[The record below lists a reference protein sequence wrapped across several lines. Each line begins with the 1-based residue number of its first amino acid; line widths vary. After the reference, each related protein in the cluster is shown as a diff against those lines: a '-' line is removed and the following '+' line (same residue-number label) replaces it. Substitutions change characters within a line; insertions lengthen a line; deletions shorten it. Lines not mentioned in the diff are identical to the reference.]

1 MVVTAPPWPQDP
13 ATEELFLGIAHAL
26 FVNRLHVLRLTEVVR
41 LGIRPDP
48 HDQNMEVPQEV
59 DRELIQQA
67 FAYVQRHFPR
77 RVQQQDRSRQGAL
90 DPAGVARVRP
100 RAPVPTGSAQTPVN
114 SRSSAPISSAR
125 RCASE

>member
-1 MVVTAPPWPQDP
+1 MALDP
-13 ATEELFLGIAHAL
+13 VTEEIFLGIAHAL

-67 FAYVQRHFPR
+67 FAYVQRHFPP
-77 RVQQQDRSRQGAL
+77 SFSGKIESAK
-90 DPAGVARVRP
+90 ARWIRL
-100 RAPVPTGSAQTPVN
+100 A
-114 SRSSAPISSAR
+114 
-125 RCASE
+125 

>member
-1 MVVTAPPWPQDP
+1 MAVDP
-13 ATEELFLGIAHAL
+13 ATEELFVGIAHAL

-67 FAYVQRHFPR
+67 FAYVGRHFP
-77 RVQQQDRSRQGAL
+77 STF
-90 DPAGVARVRP
+90 AGKLESAKARWIRL
-100 RAPVPTGSAQTPVN
+100 A
-114 SRSSAPISSAR
+114 
-125 RCASE
+125 

>member
-1 MVVTAPPWPQDP
+1 MAQDP

-59 DRELIQQA
+59 DRELINQA
-67 FAYVQRHFPR
+67 FAYVQRHFP
-77 RVQQQDRSRQGAL
+77 GAF
-90 DPAGVARVRP
+90 AGKIEAAKARWVRL
-100 RAPVPTGSAQTPVN
+100 A
-114 SRSSAPISSAR
+114 
-125 RCASE
+125 